1 MPIDSAA
8 CRRCVSCAIKRPTY
22 GAAADNTRPLPCI
35 FAQKAADSC
44 DIKAE
49 KGDQVEVH
57 YLVSLP
63 AEVPLGTQQAL

>member
-1 MPIDSAA
+1 M
-8 CRRCVSCAIKRPTY
+8 SCAIKRPTKAAA
-22 GAAADNTRPLPCI
+22 AAADDDDSRPLPRI

-44 DIKAE
+44 DIKAD